1 MKQSR
6 VNGAPGAD
14 SMDLAKIARS
24 LEIFRGVDAAG
35 VEDALFRLN
44 AVKRTYRKGEIV
56 VHAGLEATRLV
67 AVASGLLHVYCAV
80 DSDHPVLV
88 REIGAGEVLGLW
100 ILHVPEVKC
109 WPGTVVA
116 AADTTV
122 VTFDMEQSRRL
133 VASADPVYARLTA
146 NSSRIV
152 SRELFSTWRKL
163 MVMDAPTIES
173 RVKAYLNELDSE
185 SGHTGEV
192 EVPFDREQMSEYLGV
207 TRPSLSRALGHLRDQ
222 GLITWR
228 KNVFRLKRAQST

>member
-1 MKQSR
+1 MNTLR
-6 VNGAPGAD
+6 ETGAD
-14 SMDLAKIARS
+14 SRS
-24 LEIFRGVDAAG
+24 LTEVAKGLELFRGIDTAG
-35 VEDALFRLN
+35 VEEALFRLN
-44 AVKRTYRKGEIV
+44 AVKHTYRKGEIV
-56 VHAGLEATRLV
+56 VHAGLEATRLL

-80 DSDHPVLV
+80 DPNHPVLV

-100 ILHVPEVKC
+100 ILHVSEVKC

-116 AADTTV
+116 VADTTV
-122 VTFDMEQSRRL
+122 VSLDMEQSRRL

-152 SRELFSTWRKL
+152 SCELFSTWRKL

-173 RVKAYLNELDSE
+173 RVKAYLDELDSE
-185 SGHTGEV
+185 NGHTGEV
-192 EVPFDREQMSEYLGV
+192 EVPFDRERMAEYLGV

-228 KNVFRLKRAQST
+228 KNVFRLKRAPAT

>member
-1 MKQSR
+1 MKPSR
-6 VNGAPGAD
+6 GNGAPGAD
-14 SMDLAKIARS
+14 SMDLTKIARS
-24 LEIFRGVDAAG
+24 LEIFRGIGADR

-44 AVKRTYRKGEIV
+44 AVKRTYQKGEIV

-67 AVASGLLHVYCAV
+67 AVASGHLHVYCAV

-88 REIGAGEVLGLW
+88 REIGADEVLGLW

-116 AADTTV
+116 AAGTTV
-122 VTFDMEQSRRL
+122 
-133 VASADPVYARLTA
+133 AS
-146 NSSRIV
+146 
-152 SRELFSTWRKL
+152 RKL

-173 RVKAYLNELDSE
+173 RVKAYLDELDSE

-192 EVPFDREQMSEYLGV
+192 EVPFDRERMAEYLGV

-228 KNVFRLKRAQST
+228 KNVFKLNGNSVT

>member
-1 MKQSR
+1 MKPPRANS
-6 VNGAPGAD
+6 VNVSD
-14 SMDLAKIARS
+14 RMS
-24 LEIFRGVDAAG
+24 LTEVAGGLELFRGIDADG

-44 AVKRTYRKGEIV
+44 AVKRTYQKGEIV

-67 AVASGLLHVYCAV
+67 AVASGHLHVYCAV

-116 AADTTV
+116 ATDSV
-122 VTFDMEQSRRL
+122 VVSLDMERARRL

-146 NSSRIV
+146 NSSRII
-152 SRELFSTWRKL
+152 SRELFSTWRQL
-163 MVMDAPTIES
+163 MVMDAPTIEA
-173 RVKAYLNELDSE
+173 RVKAYLDELDSE

-222 GLITWR
+222 GLNTWR
-228 KNVFRLKRAQST
+228 KNVFRLKCAQST